1 MRHATVVVCLGLAL
15 AAPATA
21 GVLEDLKSSA
31 TSVRDTIKDV
41 KSTKDETKGIVTDAD
56 DLADETKGEVE
67 SVTPKP
73 AAPPPPPPS
82 AAAPPPPPP
91 PPSATEW
98 HIDLGGGQTRRV
110 NQSELTNLI
119 QSGQVHA
126 ETPVFTSALGSWQ
139 PAGQVPALKGYFKP

>member
-1 MRHATVVVCLGLAL
+1 MRLASVVLCLGLAL

-21 GVLEDLKSSA
+21 GVLDDLKSSA

-82 AAAPPPPPP
+82 ASAPPPPPP

-139 PAGQVPALKGYFKP
+139 PAGQVPALKGYFK